1 MLSPT
6 LPGVSLAAPS
16 SRALERLLAATLVAA
31 LLLYAGF
38 ALLIGRWWLSGVAA
52 PVVALML
59 AGRHRRARFA
69 AYVFLTVV
77 TLRTAFAGHWG
88 IALGAGGALLLLQTP
103 AACRLW
109 PRVTPPA
116 RMARP

>member
-1 MLSPT
+1 VPPSP
-6 LPGVSLAAPS
+6 P
-16 SRALERLLAATLVAA
+16 ALERLLATTLVAA
-31 LLLYAGF
+31 LMFYAAY
-38 ALLIGRWWLSGVAA
+38 ALLIGHWWISGLAA

-59 AGRHRRARFA
+59 FGRHRRARFA
-69 AYVFLTVV
+69 AYIFLTVAL
-77 TLRTAFAGHWG
+77 LRTALTGHWG

-109 PRVTPPA
+109 PRLTPPG

>member
-1 MLSPT
+1 VL
-6 LPGVSLAAPS
+6 LAS
-16 SRALERLLAATLVAA
+16 SRHAFERLLTFTLVAA
-31 LLLYAGF
+31 LVLYSAY
-38 ALLIGRWWLSGVAA
+38 ALRIGHWWISGLAA

-59 AGRHRRARFA
+59 LGRHRRARFA
-69 AYVFLTVV
+69 AYVFLTVAL
-77 TLRTAFAGHWG
+77 LRTAFVGHWG

-109 PRVTPPA
+109 PRLTPPG